1 MKTRNLIAIIMSSVG
16 AALIVVALVLVYAND
31 PLRGVSSLDYKIS
44 EFFLNNSTGTGTT
57 IMKIVTFL
65 GNAIV
70 YLAILVILYYVWDKK
85 KAYRAIVALVT
96 TRVVN
101 ASTKA
106 AFKLP
111 RPDDTFGHTIKETSF
126 GLPSGHTQLS
136 TTLWGVLCSFVVKW
150 GMLIVSIALPLLI
163 AFSRIYLAVH
173 WFTDVLMGFGIGLII
188 LAIFLVVL
196 NPIENYFENKSIT
209 VKILWSIAV
218 GIVFAIPIVLLHYKI
233 PSTGLESM
241 VGNLKYIAI
250 FTTASIS
257 YAIEGKLVNFDNRIE
272 KWWKGILRVLLAI
285 VVLAGV
291 YLYGEFFDPD
301 PLTTL
306 KMILDLVIYALLG
319 PIFILLLPWIIKKLN
334 L

>member
-111 RPDDTFGHTIKETSF
+111 RPDDTFGHTIKETTF
-126 GLPSGHTQLS
+126 GLPSGHAQLS

-241 VGNLKYIAI
+241 VGNLKYVAI
-250 FTTASIS
+250 FTTVSIS
-257 YAIEGKLVNFDNRIE
+257 YAIESKLVNFDNRIE
-272 KWWKGILRVLLAI
+272 KWWKWILRVLLGI

-319 PIFILLLPWIIKKLN
+319 PIFILLLPWIMKKLN

>member
-16 AALIVVALVLVYAND
+16 AVLIVVALVLVYAND

-241 VGNLKYIAI
+241 VGNLKYVAI

>member
-1 MKTRNLIAIIMSSVG
+1 MRKRNLIAIIMSSVG
-16 AALIVVALVLVYAND
+16 AALIVAAMVLVYTND
-31 PLRGVSSLDYKIS
+31 PLRGISSLDYKIS

-65 GNAIV
+65 GDAIIYIAV
-70 YLAILVILYYVWDKK
+70 LIILYYVWDKK
-85 KAYRAIVALVT
+85 KAYRAIVALVST
-96 TRVVN
+96 TVVN

-111 RPDDTFGHTIKETSF
+111 RPDNTFGHTIKETTF

-136 TTLWGVLCSFVVKW
+136 TSLWGVLASFVFKW

-163 AFSRIYLAVH
+163 AFSRIYLVVH
-173 WFTDVLMGFGIGLII
+173 WFTDVLMGFGIGLIF

-196 NPIENYFENKSIT
+196 NPVENYFENKSIA

-218 GIVFAIPIVLLHYKI
+218 GIVFSIPIVLLFYRI
-233 PSTGLESM
+233 PSTGLESIM
-241 VGNLKYIAI
+241 SNMRYIAI
-250 FTTASIS
+250 FTTVSIS
-257 YAIEGKLVNFDNRIE
+257 YAIEGKLINFDNRIE

-301 PLTTL
+301 PVTTL

>member
-272 KWWKGILRVLLAI
+272 KWWKGILRALLAI

>member
-44 EFFLNNSTGTGTT
+44 EFFLNSSTGTGTT

-111 RPDDTFGHTIKETSF
+111 RPDDTFGHTIKETTF

-196 NPIENYFENKSIT
+196 NPIENYFENKSIAA
-209 VKILWSIAV
+209 KILWSIAV
-218 GIVFAIPIVLLHYKI
+218 GIVFAMPIVLLHYKI

-241 VGNLKYIAI
+241 ISNLKYVAI

-306 KMILDLVIYALLG
+306 KIILDLVIYALLG

>member
-65 GNAIV
+65 GNAIF

-96 TRVVN
+96 TRMVN

-241 VGNLKYIAI
+241 VGNLKYVAI

>member
-1 MKTRNLIAIIMSSVG
+1 MKTRNLIAIIMSSIG

-65 GNAIV
+65 GNAIF

-96 TRVVN
+96 TRMVN

>member
-1 MKTRNLIAIIMSSVG
+1 MSSVG

-70 YLAILVILYYVWDKK
+70 YLAILVILYYIWDKK

>member
-111 RPDDTFGHTIKETSF
+111 RPDDTFGHTIKETTF
-126 GLPSGHTQLS
+126 GLPSGHAQLS

-241 VGNLKYIAI
+241 VGNLKYVAI

>member
-1 MKTRNLIAIIMSSVG
+1 MKTRNLITIIMTSVG

-111 RPDDTFGHTIKETSF
+111 RPDDTFGHTIKETTF
-126 GLPSGHTQLS
+126 GLPSGHAQLS

-241 VGNLKYIAI
+241 VGNLKYVAI

>member
-65 GNAIV
+65 GNAIF

-96 TRVVN
+96 TRMVN

-111 RPDDTFGHTIKETSF
+111 RPDDIFGHTIKETSF

-241 VGNLKYIAI
+241 VGNLKYVAI

>member
-1 MKTRNLIAIIMSSVG
+1 
-16 AALIVVALVLVYAND
+16 
-31 PLRGVSSLDYKIS
+31 
-44 EFFLNNSTGTGTT
+44 
-57 IMKIVTFL
+57 
-65 GNAIV
+65 
-70 YLAILVILYYVWDKK
+70 
-85 KAYRAIVALVT
+85 
-96 TRVVN
+96 
-101 ASTKA
+101 
-106 AFKLP
+106 
-111 RPDDTFGHTIKETSF
+111 
-126 GLPSGHTQLS
+126 
-136 TTLWGVLCSFVVKW
+136 
-150 GMLIVSIALPLLI
+150 
-163 AFSRIYLAVH
+163 
-173 WFTDVLMGFGIGLII
+173 LII

-241 VGNLKYIAI
+241 VGNLKYVAI